1 MRLITGFFLFVAVS
15 VSAAC
20 NSAVAP
26 AVNTANANVNA
37 TNSTANTNTA
47 SNSAA
52 PSKEALAAREKQA
65 FEAWK
70 AKDGKFFEGFLV
82 PNFVMMNG
90 AYRGDKAET
99 AKRYAANPCTV
110 GSYTMSDEQVTNV
123 SPQVAVITTKVTA
136 DITCEGKTMPSPV
149 TSVSVYVRDGAEWK
163 GAFHTEIPI
172 ASPPAKAGSYAS
184 PGPATVG
191 PPSDSALAATLVER
205 ERFIWDAWKTH
216 DQAKI
221 EGFVTSGASAV
232 GMGGERTATKADIV
246 KAWTEPCDVKDVK
259 LSNEHAN
266 EISPG
271 VALLLYKGAA
281 DGKCGD
287 MAVMPQWAM
296 TVYTKEGDTWK
307 GAFFVAAPA

>member
-1 MRLITGFFLFVAVS
+1 MRLITGFFLLAAIGVS
-15 VSAAC
+15 TAC
-20 NSAVAP
+20 NTAVAP

-82 PNFVMMNG
+82 PTFVMMDG
-90 AYRGDKAET
+90 AYRGGKAET
-99 AKRYAANPCTV
+99 AKMIAANPCEV

-123 SPQVAVITTKVTA
+123 STQVAVITMKVTA
-136 DITCEGKTMPSPV
+136 DTTCEGKKMPSPV
-149 TSVSVYVRDGAEWK
+149 TSVSVYVREGAEWK

-172 ASPPAKAGSYAS
+172 ASPPAKQDSHPS
-184 PGPATVG
+184 PAAVTGG
-191 PPSDSALAATLVER
+191 PPSDPALAATLLER
-205 ERFIWDAWKTH
+205 EKFVWDAWKAH

-221 EGFVTSGASAV
+221 EEFVTSGASAV
-232 GMGGERTATKADIV
+232 GMGGERLATKADIV
-246 KAWTEPCDVKDVK
+246 KSWTEPCEVKDVK

-271 VALLLYKGAA
+271 VALLLYKGTA